1 MVRYLS
7 HYKGPYRIFTV
18 SKNKEMTEQL
28 LAAGLTVGEISED
41 TLTILP
47 DNIAV
52 TIASE
57 EKARFS
63 VFAEGDVVEINER
76 GILYRWSKVMPA
88 SQRLPTATRT
98 ALCVRPA
105 RANDGWQIIF
115 LCRSWILF

>member
-1 MVRYLS
+1 
-7 HYKGPYRIFTV
+7 
-18 SKNKEMTEQL
+18 MTEQL

-76 GILYRWSKVMPA
+76 GILYRWYSVVEGDAGIATTSHCNSNCIKIGRA
-88 SQRLPTATRT
+88 S
-98 ALCVRPA
+98 
-105 RANDGWQIIF
+105 
-115 LCRSWILF
+115 CRERV